1 VEEEEEEEEEDV
13 FFDACS
19 DACDTYAGGA
29 DVPDAELDL
38 DADFDENPKMQFD
51 VDEKLEKLLDLNDE
65 KPKMLL
71 SESAVDLPLD

>member
-1 VEEEEEEEEEDV
+1 MTFLKAVCVLV

-19 DACDTYAGGA
+19 EAYDTYAGGA